1 MKEVARGIT
10 KYPNAPHHLFSVQS
24 DKSPTVGSVINLLFI
39 MIAWGMIK
47 LDIDEDDFDVILSL
61 AKVSLLNMTLSIMN
75 NLLWDN
81 IVTKAPIVEYNT

>member
-1 MKEVARGIT
+1 
-10 KYPNAPHHLFSVQS
+10 
-24 DKSPTVGSVINLLFI
+24 